1 MTIVKRQRLR
11 LAGIVALVCAGA
23 VFAADATMLGL
34 PVSGA
39 EAAAADYRTLLR
51 LPEWR
56 LRVGG
61 YGAFLIFGLLAGAW
75 QLYEGIKPAGAW
87 WSLPPF
93 LLISYFFAGGAVFHY
108 LLAFAIAAGKTQAE
122 AQGVGGE
129 VTEALA
135 QTARSYLLVPFYAS
149 VASLVTGSVWFAAA
163 VLLRPTQFPRWMALL
178 SPALPI
184 GAAYL
189 ITRSLPAPVGGYLF
203 PPSIHLA
210 TPIIF
215 GASTALLWNVGRDS
229 SNEASRK

>member
-1 MTIVKRQRLR
+1 MSAGRRNHLR

-23 VFAADATMLGL
+23 VFAADVTMLGL

-39 EAAAADYRTLLR
+39 EAAAVDYRNLLR

-93 LLISYFFAGGAVFHY
+93 LFSSYFFASGAIFHY
-108 LLAFAIAAGKTQAE
+108 LLAFAIAAGK
-122 AQGVGGE
+122 AQGAGGQ
-129 VTEALA
+129 VTAALA
-135 QTARSYLLVPFYAS
+135 QTARAYLLVPYYAS
-149 VASLVTGSVWFAAA
+149 VASLVIGSIWFAAT
-163 VLLRPTQFPRWMALL
+163 VLLRPTHFPRWMALL
-178 SPALPI
+178 SPAIPI
-184 GAAYL
+184 GAAYV
-189 ITRSLPAPVGGYLF
+189 ITMSLPAPVGGYLV
-203 PPSIHLA
+203 PPVVHLA

-229 SNEASRK
+229 SNEAASK

>member
-1 MTIVKRQRLR
+1 MSASRRNRLR

-23 VFAADATMLGL
+23 VFAADVTMLGL

-39 EAAAADYRTLLR
+39 EAAAVDYRNLLR

-61 YGAFLIFGLLAGAW
+61 YGAFLIFGFLAGTW

-93 LLISYFFAGGAVFHY
+93 LFISYFFASGAIFHY
-108 LLAFAIAAGKTQAE
+108 LLAFAIAAGKSQAE
-122 AQGVGGE
+122 AQGAGGQ
-129 VTEALA
+129 VAAALV
-135 QTARSYLLVPFYAS
+135 QTARAYLLVPFYVS
-149 VASLVTGSVWFAAA
+149 VASLVIGSIWFAAT
-163 VLLRPTQFPRWMALL
+163 VLLRPTHFPRWMTLL

-184 GAAYL
+184 GAAYV
-189 ITRSLPAPVGGYLF
+189 ITMSLPAPVGGYLV
-203 PPSIHLA
+203 PPVVHLA